1 MRLTVITFNYFKK
14 YVQREIAK
22 ATGVSVYKPFQG
34 RWREIRKSKWYYDEN
49 RPWTDAAKA
58 ANAPMKRNKSY
69 ILEPIADE
77 EWTIF
82 KGDRVSFW
90 FESERETR
98 VCLRMGVYLCVLLK
112 WYMLSSCKQALRS
125 LSAVIC
131 PPSLLLVSP
140 FSFDSW
146 QKSSPYITSY

>member
-34 RWREIRKSKWYYDEN
+34 RWREIRKSKWHYDEN

-77 EWTIF
+77 DWTIF
-82 KGDRVSFW
+82 KGDRVSFG
-90 FESERETR
+90 FESEREIR
-98 VCLRMGVYLCVLLK
+98 VHLRMWVYLCVLLK
-112 WYMLSSCKQALRS
+112 WY
-125 LSAVIC
+125 AVQ
-131 PPSLLLVSP
+131 L
-140 FSFDSW
+140 
-146 QKSSPYITSY
+146 